1 MVSSQCSSF
10 QIERFPFADDTLTPF
25 FHRGEKIDDGGDIAN
40 QGEVMVIVTA
50 IWVFLFYGYVVNVL
64 GVGDGDSD
72 GDVSFAISWLC
83 C

>member
-10 QIERFPFADDTLTPF
+10 QIERFPFADDTLSPS

-50 IWVFLFYGYVVNVL
+50 IWVFLFYGYVVNIL
-64 GVGDGDSD
+64 GDGG
-72 GDVSFAISWLC
+72 GDDVGWRGYC
-83 C
+83 

>member
-10 QIERFPFADDTLTPF
+10 QIERFPFADDTLSPF

-50 IWVFLFYGYVVNVL
+50 M
-64 GVGDGDSD
+64 
-72 GDVSFAISWLC
+72 
-83 C
+83 